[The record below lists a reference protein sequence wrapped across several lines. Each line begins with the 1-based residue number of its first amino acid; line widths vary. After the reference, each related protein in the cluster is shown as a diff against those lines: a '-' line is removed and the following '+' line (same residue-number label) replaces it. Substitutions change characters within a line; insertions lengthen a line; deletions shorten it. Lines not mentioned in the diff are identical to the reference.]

1 MRRTRFP
8 RSRRAFLTA
17 VTGAATATAGCA
29 LLPEE
34 QEPIEASAERPAFLP
49 DAAAAE
55 RGYEET
61 VSGETTVTTS
71 ITVDLSGDVQ
81 ISNTREVIATVFRR
95 GYAAD
100 DGRRFGVVTAPAVT
114 VIEQPA
120 VVRDPITGVSAAR
133 AVELATGASVSSV
146 SDWTDAQSRTV
157 LGTEAESAT
166 ATATGDGTDVELERA
181 RVRAGGDAVTAIA
194 VTPPDDAADP
204 PFGEVSRDA

>member
-1 MRRTRFP
+1 MRPNRSA
-8 RSRRAFLTA
+8 RSRRALLA
-17 VTGAATATAGCA
+17 AATGVATATAGCA

-34 QEPIEASAERPAFLP
+34 QEPIEASADRLAFLP

-61 VSGETTVTTS
+61 VSAETTVTTS

-95 GYAAD
+95 GYVA
-100 DGRRFGVVTAPAVT
+100 GGRRRFGVVTAPAVA
-114 VIEQPA
+114 VIEQPE
-120 VVRDPITGVSAAR
+120 VVRDPITGVPAAR

-157 LGTEAESAT
+157 LGTEAETAT
-166 ATATGDGTDVELERA
+166 ATAAGDGGEVKLERA
-181 RVRAGGDAVTAIA
+181 RVRAGDDAVTAIA
-194 VTPPDDAADP
+194 IAPSGDETDP
-204 PFGEVSRDA
+204 PFGELSRDA

>member
-1 MRRTRFP
+1 MRPSRSP

-34 QEPIEASAERPAFLP
+34 QEPIEARADRPASLP
-49 DAAAAE
+49 DAAVSE

-61 VSGETTVTTS
+61 LSTETTVTVS

-95 GYAAD
+95 GYAAE
-100 DGRRFGVVTAPAVT
+100 DGRRFGVVTAPAVA
-114 VIEQPA
+114 VIEQPE
-120 VVRDPITGVSAAR
+120 VVRDPVAAVSAAR

-146 SDWTDAQSRTV
+146 SEWESAATRTL
-157 LGTEAESAT
+157 LGTESESETAT
-166 ATATGDGTDVELERA
+166 ATADGTGVELER
-181 RVRAGGDAVTAIA
+181 VRARAGSDAVTAVA
-194 VTPPDDAADP
+194 LSPPDDAGDP
-204 PFGEVSRDA
+204 PFGEVTRDA